1 VKITETSIE
10 GLVIIEQNVFKD
22 ERGWFQESYN
32 ANRFKIN
39 GLSYDFVQDN
49 ESFSQKGVVRG
60 LHYQLD
66 PYAQAKLVRVIKG
79 SAYDV
84 AIDLREGSPTFL
96 KQYGILLTEENK
108 KQFLVPRG
116 FAHGFVALEND
127 TLFSYKCDNYYNK
140 ESEGGINCLDEKF
153 NIDWQLDKSELII
166 SEKDAVL
173 PIFEKAKRNFT
184 Y

>member
-1 VKITETSIE
+1 MKIIETGIKD
-10 GLVIIEQNVFKD
+10 LVIIEQNVFKD

-84 AIDLREGSPTFL
+84 AIDLREGSPTYL
-96 KQYGILLTEENK
+96 KKYGILLTEENR

-140 ESEGGINCLDEKF
+140 ESEGGINCLDEQF

-166 SEKDAVL
+166 SKKDAIL
-173 PIFEKAKRNFT
+173 PNFKNAKGFGN
-184 Y
+184 